1 MYLTNI
7 CWLLWARQWLDF
19 KHILMKRKRQKFLPS
34 EVSYFS
40 RCVGRW
46 SVSEIHW
53 TLTVTSYRRKHKRER
68 NQVRGWKSGYCVSIL
83 EQQAFVVSEL
93 VLVRKP
99 VCLGPRDQRLPRCS
113 QESSGTTGIASLAQA
128 GFSSKLSHAV
138 PGRTWLLW
146 GSWRGAQS
154 LWLVGSSPPP
164 VPCHLGLS
172 IRQRPA
178 WQLLS
183 INSSEG
189 VSKTEDRVFLQ
200 PHLGRDSPS
209 AWPRS
214 IEWVIS
220 SSQPSRGG
228 ISQKPEG
235 GGASQGASAKAA
247 CHRFTCLSRR
257 ARESFTEE
265 VMFGQRTQ
273 GGEELSRQIP
283 WSREGWVNGT
293 ARASS
298 DVLGL
303 FEKQQDQRGWRKV
316 TKGRGVLGE
325 SSMCQDCF
333 PRWRGFCKWDM
344 SEIFFFEML
353 KKTRV
358 GIDFNS

>member
-1 MYLTNI
+1 M
-7 CWLLWARQWLDF
+7 
-19 KHILMKRKRQKFLPS
+19 
-34 EVSYFS
+34 
-40 RCVGRW
+40 
-46 SVSEIHW
+46 
-53 TLTVTSYRRKHKRER
+53 VTSYRRKHKRER

-189 VSKTEDRVFLQ
+189 VSKTEDRVSSRILDVTAPQ
-200 PHLGRDSPS
+200 LGH
-209 AWPRS
+209 
-214 IEWVIS
+214 V
-220 SSQPSRGG
+220 
-228 ISQKPEG
+228 
-235 GGASQGASAKAA
+235 
-247 CHRFTCLSRR
+247 LLN
-257 ARESFTEE
+257 ESFLPASP
-265 VMFGQRTQ
+265 Q
-273 GGEELSRQIP
+273 G
-283 WSREGWVNGT
+283 EGFHKSLKEAGRHRGPVPKLLAT
-293 ARASS
+293 
-298 DVLGL
+298 GL
-303 FEKQQDQRGWRKV
+303 HV
-316 TKGRGVLGE
+316 
-325 SSMCQDCF
+325 
-333 PRWRGFCKWDM
+333 
-344 SEIFFFEML
+344 
-353 KKTRV
+353 
-358 GIDFNS
+358 

>member
-1 MYLTNI
+1 
-7 CWLLWARQWLDF
+7 
-19 KHILMKRKRQKFLPS
+19 MKSKRQKFLPS

-40 RCVGRW
+40 RCLGRR

-53 TLTVTSYRRKHKRER
+53 TLMVMSYRRKHNRER
-68 NQVRGWKSGYCVSIL
+68 NQVRGWKSGYCVSYFRTTSIC
-83 EQQAFVVSEL
+83 
-93 VLVRKP
+93 
-99 VCLGPRDQRLPRCS
+99 CLRAGVGQEASLSGSSGPASPPLQS
-113 QESSGTTGIASLAQA
+113 ESSGTRGIASLAQA
-128 GFSSKLSHAV
+128 GFPSKLSHTV

-154 LWLVGSSPPP
+154 LRLVGSSPPP

-235 GGASQGASAKAA
+235 GGGSQGASANAA
-247 CHRFTCLSRR
+247 CHRFTCLSRT

-273 GGEELSRQIP
+273 GSEESSRQIP
-283 WSREGWVNGT
+283 WSREGWVNGA

-303 FEKQQDQRGWRKV
+303 FEKQQDQCGWSKV
-316 TKGRGVLGE
+316 TKGRGVLEE

-333 PRWRGFCKWDM
+333 PRWRGFCKRDM